1 MEGILLIVFLAI
13 FFYRSLWA
21 VPFLLP
27 IFSIYHREKK
37 RELSA
42 KRSRELQTQF
52 KDAILSISASQKV
65 GYSLENSFRLAY
77 EDMILLYGKDSVIC
91 GELYMISMGLSNN
104 VFL

>member
-27 IFSIYHREKK
+27 IFSIYRREKK

-91 GELYMISMGLSNN
+91 GELYIDRKS
-104 VFL
+104 VV